1 MIVDS
6 NLLIVEYVVQKEQV
20 VLSHKRDRVHKTSR
34 VQKSLKIV
42 VLLISLDLFFKLINI
57 EIALSMPLLLFKLGH
72 SRNCVFPGK
81 ASIQI
86 VLSCL
91 KRSIVDY
98 GKNVGVVACGVYQ
111 LLPQGFVLIF
121 CEKQIVDRVE

>member
-6 NLLIVEYVVQKEQV
+6 NLLIVEHVVQKEQV

-57 EIALSMPLLLFKLGH
+57 EIALSMPLFLFELLE
-72 SRNCVFPGK
+72 SCNCILSGEP
-81 ASIQI
+81 SIQI
-86 VLSCL
+86 ILSCL
-91 KRSIVDY
+91 EWSIVYY
-98 GKNVGVVACGVYQ
+98 GKYVGVVACCIHQ
-111 LLPQGFVLIF
+111 FLPEGFVLILS
-121 CEKQIVDRVE
+121 EQQVVDRIE

>member
-57 EIALSMPLLLFKLGH
+57 EIALSMPLFLFKLLD
-72 SRNCVFPGK
+72 SRNCILPSEP
-81 ASIQI
+81 SIQI
-86 VLSCL
+86 ILSCL
-91 KRSIVDY
+91 EWSVVY
-98 GKNVGVVACGVYQ
+98 NGKYVGVIACGIHEF
-111 LLPQGFVLIF
+111 LPYCFVLILS
-121 CEKQIVDRVE
+121 EQQIVDRIE